1 MLLDNKY
8 YLKENNFF
16 YVNTS
21 KKTNKKNVTV
31 SLTDKPLRICHT
43 NFSLSYIP
51 KVYSVYLR
59 YPRSSLLLI
68 FQISDHRK
76 KTSSGVF
83 FPIMARIIKSCLQ
96 SALKCVNLIM
106 AMVGIAMILY
116 GFWMVR
122 IWQRDMGGSSFDD
135 FNSTAPWFIYT
146 FLGTG
151 ITLCLLT
158 CLGHIAADTANGF
171 CLFCYMVII
180 SVLLLVETGIAAD
193 VLLNSEW
200 EKDLPEDPTGRFH
213 DFKEFVES
221 NIDIFKWIGFIIFL
235 GQGLS
240 VLSAMALRACGPNQ
254 CSNYDSDEEFN
265 QARLPLI
272 NNHPQQPAY
281 VIVDPPFA
289 NKNEAW
295 NMNK

>member
-1 MLLDNKY
+1 
-8 YLKENNFF
+8 
-16 YVNTS
+16 
-21 KKTNKKNVTV
+21 
-31 SLTDKPLRICHT
+31 
-43 NFSLSYIP
+43 
-51 KVYSVYLR
+51 
-59 YPRSSLLLI
+59 
-68 FQISDHRK
+68 
-76 KTSSGVF
+76 
-83 FPIMARIIKSCLQ
+83 
-96 SALKCVNLIM
+96 M
-106 AMVGIAMILY
+106 AMAGIAMILY

-122 IWQRDMGGSSFDD
+122 TWQRDMGGSSFDD

-171 CLFCYMVII
+171 CLFCVSFFCFSFSKKYMVII

-200 EKDLPEDPTGRFH
+200 EKVVGIEPKVFEFGFVFVPVEKNISLVGEALSLREPLGTLYRDLPEDPTGRFH

-221 NIDIFKWIGFIIFL
+221 NIDIFKWIGFVIFL

-295 NMNK
+295 NVSNLFPTFSFFGFSLFR

>member
-1 MLLDNKY
+1 
-8 YLKENNFF
+8 
-16 YVNTS
+16 
-21 KKTNKKNVTV
+21 
-31 SLTDKPLRICHT
+31 
-43 NFSLSYIP
+43 
-51 KVYSVYLR
+51 
-59 YPRSSLLLI
+59 
-68 FQISDHRK
+68 
-76 KTSSGVF
+76 
-83 FPIMARIIKSCLQ
+83 MARIIKSCLQ

-122 IWQRDMGGSSFDD
+122 IWQRDMGGSPFDD

-171 CLFCYMVII
+171 CLFCVSFSSKKYMVII

-221 NIDIFKWIGFIIFL
+221 NIDIFKWIGFVIFL

-272 NNHPQQPAY
+272 NNRPQQPAY

-295 NMNK
+295 NVSNPFPTFSFFGFSLFR